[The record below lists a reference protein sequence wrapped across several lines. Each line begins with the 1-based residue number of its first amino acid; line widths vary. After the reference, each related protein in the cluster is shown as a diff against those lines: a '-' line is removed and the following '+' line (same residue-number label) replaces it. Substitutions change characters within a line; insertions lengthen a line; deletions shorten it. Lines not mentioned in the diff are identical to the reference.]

1 MSNINILQLQ
11 LLSQEHDT
19 CEESTAQHN
28 THQHPTRLYSVQ
40 SHKFL
45 EKQVLILCRSD
56 NTLRDESENP
66 PATSAPSPEIVAQ
79 FRLSGNSIYLR
90 LLDVTQCHYS

>member
-28 THQHPTRLYSVQ
+28 THQHPTPLLCPGPQYSR
-40 SHKFL
+40 
-45 EKQVLILCRSD
+45 KQVLILCRSD

-66 PATSAPSPEIVAQ
+66 PATSAPSPDIVAQ